1 MRRRPLA
8 SFTEEGSNAK
18 DCPKIISVSAVKNA
32 DGTVELRL
40 DPDSKPLALNDY
52 VQWDFSA
59 LGDLRVSA
67 KATID
72 AAISPFG
79 DNPGKLVDRTWV
91 AGQTPDLYPCP
102 ALMVIWQNETPDGG
116 KTPVPFT
123 YGIATCINNTTPLA
137 AVGKLNVPST
147 KRPARRKPRKKA
159 PGAR

>member
-1 MRRRPLA
+1 MPKIA
-8 SFTEEGSNAK
+8 
-18 DCPKIISVSAVKNA
+18 PKIISVSTVKNP

-52 VQWDFSA
+52 VQRDFSA
-59 LGDLRVSA
+59 LGDLRVPA